1 MATKRRDGGLMHR
14 SNFISFEAGLSNP
27 TLVAA
32 QQRKGHRTKSGA
44 HAVADDVADLVDIG
58 A

>member
-1 MATKRRDGGLMHR
+1 MHR